1 MKTYLAKNGEVKRDW
16 WIVDA
21 EGQTLGRLATQ
32 VASVLRGKNK
42 PEFTQNV
49 DIGDFVIVINSEKV
63 VLTGKKELQKV
74 YSRHSGISGG
84 FKQETVEHLRKRFP
98 EQIVEKAVRGM
109 IPHTTLGQEQFMKL
123 KVYKGS
129 NHPHKSQNPKKLEL
143 IKKAIKE
150 KKVG

>member
-1 MKTYLAKNGEVKRDW
+1 MKTYLAKKDEVKRDW

-32 VASVLRGKNK
+32 IASVLRGKNK
-42 PEFTQNV
+42 PEFTANV
-49 DIGDFVIVINSEKV
+49 DVGDFVIVINSEKV
-63 VLTGKKELQKV
+63 VLTGKKELQKK
-74 YSRHSGISGG
+74 YSHHTKIS

-98 EQIVEKAVRGM
+98 EKIVEKAVKGM

-129 NHPHKSQNPKKLEL
+129 NHPHKSQNPKVLEL
-143 IKKAIKE
+143 IKKKE
-150 KKVG
+150 KTVG